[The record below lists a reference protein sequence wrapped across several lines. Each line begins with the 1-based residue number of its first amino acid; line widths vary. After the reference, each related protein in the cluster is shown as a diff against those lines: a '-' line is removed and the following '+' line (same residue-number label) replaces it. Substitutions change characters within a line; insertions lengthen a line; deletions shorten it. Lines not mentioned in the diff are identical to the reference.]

1 LSGPAR
7 ELASPPPALRP
18 KLLRRLPIVR
28 ISRSLTVS
36 VITTLWSAA
45 ILGLL
50 SHRHLMAAGWANIVA
65 TLAGIGPSYILNR
78 RWVWG
83 RTGRSNIAREIAP
96 FVGMCL
102 LSLTA
107 STGAVWLADRWAQS
121 AALGATPRTLVVLTA
136 NVGSFT
142 ALWCA
147 QFLLS
152 RTLFTSPRK
161 GS

>member
-1 LSGPAR
+1 L
-7 ELASPPPALRP
+7 ALRP
-18 KLLRRLPIVR
+18 KLLRRLPVVR

-36 VITTLWSAA
+36 VIATVWSAA
-45 ILGLL
+45 ILGVL
-50 SHRHLMAAGWANIVA
+50 SHQHVMAAGRANIVA

-83 RTGRSNIAREIAP
+83 RTGRSDIAREMAP

-102 LSLTA
+102 FSLTA
-107 STGAVWLADRWAQS
+107 STSAVWLADRWAQS

-136 NVGSFT
+136 NIGTFT

-147 QFLLS
+147 QFLVS

-161 GS
+161 VS